1 MLKGQCSFIR
11 FGLMPEFHYK
21 ARTQSGASETGS
33 LEAPDRR
40 QATQRLAAKG
50 LNPLS
55 LQEIKQSGA
64 GTRSLREQIR
74 AQLALLGTKKNESSG
89 GGNPQKS
96 SHPKKEKTGLTF
108 LQRLLELHSSGL
120 PAGDSIKILS
130 QRLSQPEL
138 KTLAQTLWRDLS
150 EGSTLASALTRQPN
164 YFNSS
169 CTYVIEAGEATGNLV
184 PILTKVIDY
193 LEEKQAIR
201 QKMLASMLY
210 PAFICTVAVGVVILF
225 LTVLLPQIQGMLE
238 RLGSEMTWSARLLIG
253 GADLLIHFG
262 PFLLA
267 ILAVLVLALRQ
278 WRQTETGR
286 ARTDAWLLRI
296 PLLGKIALHGDLFQL
311 GNLVSTLLQSG
322 INTTETLRL
331 TERTVQNRALR
342 ERFRTARQQVNE
354 GLSIAL
360 AFRRNAIMPDLAL
373 DVLAVGENTGNLAQS
388 MTEITKGFRVELTKR
403 LERLTTMVSTGAL
416 VAAFLLVTLIAIGIV
431 TSVFEVS
438 KSLSI

>member
-1 MLKGQCSFIR
+1 
-11 FGLMPEFHYK
+11 MPTFQYR
-21 ARTQSGASETGS
+21 ARTRTGASEDGQ

-40 QATQRLAAKG
+40 QAAQRLTVKG
-50 LNPLS
+50 LHPLS
-55 LQEIKQSGA
+55 LQVVQEQNSKA
-64 GTRSLREQIR
+64 GKVWEQVREK
-74 AQLALLGTKKNESSG
+74 LAALSPQKNKSSSG
-89 GGNPQKS
+89 GSPRSGGS
-96 SHPKKEKTGLTF
+96 SKKEKTGLTF

-120 PAGDSIKILS
+120 PAGDSVKILS

-138 KTLAQTLWRDLS
+138 KTLAQKLWRDLS
-150 EGSTLASALTRQPN
+150 EGSTLASALARQPN

-169 CTYVIEAGEATGNLV
+169 STYVIEAGEATGNLV

-201 QKMLASMLY
+201 RKMLASMLY

-238 RLGSEMTWSARLLIG
+238 RLGSEMTWSAKLLIG
-253 GADLLIHFG
+253 GADLLVQFG
-262 PFLLA
+262 PFVL
-267 ILAVLVLALRQ
+267 IGLAVTALALRQ

-322 INTTETLRL
+322 INTTETLQL
-331 TERTVQNRALR
+331 TERTVNNRALR
-342 ERFRTARQQVNE
+342 ARFHIARKQVNE
-354 GLSIAL
+354 GLSIAQ
-360 AFRRNAIMPDLAL
+360 AFRRNALMPDLAL

-388 MTEITKGFRVELTKR
+388 MTEVTKGFRQELTQR
-403 LERLTTMVSTGAL
+403 LERLTTLVSTGAL

-431 TSVFEVS
+431 TSVFQVS
-438 KSLSI
+438 QSLSI

>member
-1 MLKGQCSFIR
+1 
-11 FGLMPEFHYK
+11 MPKFQYK
-21 ARTQSGASETGS
+21 ARTPSGESETGS

-40 QATQRLAAKG
+40 QATQRLTAKG
-50 LNPLS
+50 LHPLS
-55 LQEIKQSGA
+55 LQEINQSGTGA
-64 GTRSLREQIR
+64 RSLRKRIH
-74 AQLALLGTKKNESSG
+74 AQLALLSTKKNESSEG
-89 GGNPQKS
+89 VNPRKS
-96 SHPKKEKTGLTF
+96 GHPKKEKAGLTF

-120 PAGDSIKILS
+120 PAGDSVKILS

-150 EGSTLASALTRQPN
+150 EGSTLAGALARQPN

-169 CTYVIEAGEATGNLV
+169 STYVIEAGEATGNLV

-210 PAFICTVAVGVVILF
+210 PAFICTVAIGVVILF

-262 PFLLA
+262 PFILA
-267 ILAVLVLALRQ
+267 ILAVLALALRQ
-278 WRQTETGR
+278 WRQTKTGR
-286 ARTDAWLLRI
+286 ARSDAWLLRL

-331 TERTVQNRALR
+331 TERTVQNHALR
-342 ERFRTARQQVNE
+342 ERFHTARQQVNE
-354 GLSIAL
+354 GLSIAQ
-360 AFRRNAIMPDLAL
+360 AFRRNDLMPDLAL

-388 MTEITKGFRVELTKR
+388 MTEITKGFRQELTQR
-403 LERLTTMVSTGAL
+403 LERLTTLVSTGAL
-416 VAAFLLVTLIAIGIV
+416 VAAFLLVALIAIGIV
-431 TSVFEVS
+431 TSVFQVS
-438 KSLSI
+438 QSLSL